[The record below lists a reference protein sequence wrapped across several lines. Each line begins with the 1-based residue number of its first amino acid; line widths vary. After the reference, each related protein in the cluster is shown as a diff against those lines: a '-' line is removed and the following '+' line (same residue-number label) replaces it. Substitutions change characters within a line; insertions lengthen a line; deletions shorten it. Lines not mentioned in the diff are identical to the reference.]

1 MKESRL
7 MILCWMMMVGLVMK
21 VNGKTVSSHCSEEC
35 PFQVEG
41 LGRSGVVAVVNGHT
55 QLFANNQGPSFQ
67 TWIRCVYGSAGS
79 GSYVSDVAPRY
90 PALTAECPSNCSS
103 SFRGRCVSRQGCAC
117 AAGYSGSDCS
127 SLKCVGGHQTC
138 FGRGECV
145 AWHPEGFE
153 EAADYCR
160 CQEGFSGVDC
170 AEVMLPLPQVPQL
183 RGAPQYV
190 PGDSSFGDANP
201 VFDVEKI
208 AQLRV
213 EVSQADLDS
222 LMNPLKINARDYKP
236 ARLAFA
242 NGAIQRAFSGVGIRV
257 KGASS
262 RGYVK
267 KSFRVSLDE
276 FSADEP
282 SFYGQKTLLLKA
294 TAMNPDWTRERLSA
308 YLLKAM
314 GTPVQR
320 MSFATLYINGMYRGV
335 YQLMEN
341 IDKGFLMSRYGNSTG
356 ALWKCEPNA
365 AFLNHGRSCSQY
377 LDNYEPQTPLARNHL
392 ASL

>member
-1 MKESRL
+1 M
-7 MILCWMMMVGLVMK
+7 
-21 VNGKTVSSHCSEEC
+21 
-35 PFQVEG
+35 
-41 LGRSGVVAVVNGHT
+41 
-55 QLFANNQGPSFQ
+55 
-67 TWIRCVYGSAGS
+67 
-79 GSYVSDVAPRY
+79 
-90 PALTAECPSNCSS
+90 
-103 SFRGRCVSRQGCAC
+103 
-117 AAGYSGSDCS
+117 
-127 SLKCVGGHQTC
+127 
-138 FGRGECV
+138 

-170 AEVMLPLPQVPQL
+170 AEEMLPLPQVPQL

-267 KSFRVSLDE
+267 KSFRISLDE

-377 LDNYEPQTPLARNHL
+377 LDNYEPQTPLAESSCQPLIFLIEVINSPPSPDFEDRLERLLDVDAFLAAYSTEILSANWDGVRNSKNFWL
-392 ASL
+392 YLPDSSSRFSYFRADPRPGLWE